1 MKTNTIMIM
10 ETNTILIVTTN
21 PKCNQA
27 DYEDK
32 YNFDCD
38 DKS

>member
-10 ETNTILIVTTN
+10 KTN

-27 DYEDK
+27 DYKDKYNFYYEDK